1 MACPIC
7 FFRDDYQRNLKV
19 GTFDFERFEERLIRY
34 KESFLYEI
42 GKLSTLTECTCCK
55 SFNYLSL
62 EQWTEDFILDIN
74 SNLNLIG
81 DIFDD
86 ISLCY
91 FKYVTENPRSS
102 INYLSN
108 YLENNELIRKVV
120 NPIELV
126 KVLFRA
132 RLKGDFDPQKIEE
145 FYHIPYSKRYLVGS
159 QRFSVSGQPMLYFG
173 SSTLTVEKEL
183 EATTDQLYYSAFLP
197 NYSDIYKFKI
207 FDLKNSINNL
217 IENALPG
224 ILGAGINISYSD
236 CDPVSDRSKTFKSD
250 ILSYILL
257 QICTFP
263 TDKKCAFVPEY
274 IIPQVLT
281 STLLEFGFDGLIFP
295 STKCF
300 GNLKENHRFASH
312 HINAVIFTKY
322 NAESNYDED
331 LVKKFYK
338 YTQSEKQEI
347 TSNIVI
353 DAIEDVV
360 NIHKSSNVNNNDYI
374 IPLVMLKLQIEY
386 LEGSKLNGI
395 PYYESS
401 TGKVE
406 LNLYMAVIH
415 NMQEIITKREAL
427 H

>member
-7 FFRDDYQRNLKV
+7 FFRDEYQRNLKV
-19 GTFDFERFEERLIRY
+19 GTFGLERFEEKLIRY

-42 GKLSTLTECTCCK
+42 GNLSTLTECSCYE
-55 SFNYLSL
+55 NYNHSSL
-62 EQWTEDFILDIN
+62 VKWTKDFMSDIN
-74 SNLNLIG
+74 SNIDLISET
-81 DIFDD
+81 FDE

-91 FKYVTENPRSS
+91 FKYVVENQRSS

-108 YLENNELIRKVV
+108 YLENNGLINKIVD
-120 NPIELV
+120 PMELV

-132 RLKGDFDPQKIEE
+132 RWKGEFDPQKIEE

-159 QRFSVSGQPMLYFG
+159 QRFSISGQPMFYFG
-173 SSTLTVEKEL
+173 SSALTVEKEL
-183 EATTDQLYYSAFLP
+183 EATTEQLYYSAFLP
-197 NYSDIYKFKI
+197 NYSDIHKFKI
-207 FDLKNSINNL
+207 FNLKNSINNL
-217 IENALPG
+217 EENALPG
-224 ILGAGINISYSD
+224 LFGAGTNLSYFDS
-236 CDPVSDRSKTFKSD
+236 DPVSGHGTFKSD

-263 TDKKCAFVPEY
+263 TEKKFAFVPEY

-281 STLLEFGFDGLIFP
+281 STLLESGFDGLVFP

-300 GNLKENHRFASH
+300 GNLKEHHRFASH

-322 NAESNYDED
+322 SAESSYDED
-331 LVKKFYK
+331 LVRKFYK
-338 YTQSEKQEI
+338 YTQSENQEV
-347 TSNIVI
+347 TSSIVL

-360 NIHKSSNVNNNDYI
+360 NIHKSSSVNNNDYI

-386 LEGSKLNGI
+386 LGSSKLNGV

-406 LNLYMAVIH
+406 LSLYMAVIK
-415 NMQEIITKREAL
+415 NMLEIVTRRVA
-427 H
+427 